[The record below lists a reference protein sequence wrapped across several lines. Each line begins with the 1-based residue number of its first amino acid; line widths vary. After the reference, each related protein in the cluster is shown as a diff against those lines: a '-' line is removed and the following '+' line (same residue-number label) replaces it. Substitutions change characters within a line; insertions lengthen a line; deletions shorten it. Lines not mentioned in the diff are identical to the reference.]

1 MSSTVLYLIIIGLL
15 FLIYLDLPRGEKV
28 MFYSMFQQCFRFLAS
43 SYLMPFWISCGGVI
57 VAGAA
62 AVALKGVFHRV

>member
-1 MSSTVLYLIIIGLL
+1 
-15 FLIYLDLPRGEKV
+15 

-62 AVALKGVFHRV
+62 AVAIKGVFHRV

>member
-1 MSSTVLYLIIIGLL
+1 
-15 FLIYLDLPRGEKV
+15 
-28 MFYSMFQQCFRFLAS
+28 MFRMMFNQCFSFLSS
-43 SYLMPFWISCGGVI
+43 SYLLPFWISCGGVI